1 MIVGGGLINW
11 WVNETHVCMKGKY
24 ILECRIDFNFCM
36 PIIRRVDAAFVSNYL
51 KLTEQCFSNIKIALV
66 LFGNAV
72 FSILVP
78 SNFFLKWGI
87 TNKMGGLGM

>member
-51 KLTEQCFSNIKIALV
+51 KLTE
-66 LFGNAV
+66 
-72 FSILVP
+72 
-78 SNFFLKWGI
+78 
-87 TNKMGGLGM
+87 